1 MNRGRPAAAELA
13 GCRTLARVR
22 RAATG
27 IGSGTVLALALLLA
41 AAGVQ
46 AKPGGHPRRRP
57 VDAIIVHSLGGP
69 DCRDGVPFFRTIA
82 GDAPHWMATFNRLPI
97 VSIHYVVDRAGQVE
111 AGVTEDV
118 AATHATGWNQRS
130 IGIELVN
137 NGDGRDP
144 FPPAQIDA
152 LVALVA
158 DIRQRH
164 PAITPARVLRH
175 SDVDRSTFP
184 AAKHGEGCTAFRRK
198 LDPGDAFPWT
208 TFLARIAGVPGARH

>member
-1 MNRGRPAAAELA
+1 MG
-13 GCRTLARVR
+13 
-22 RAATG
+22 
-27 IGSGTVLALALLLA
+27 LLLTL
-41 AAGVQ
+41 VVVH

-57 VDAIIVHSLGGP
+57 VDAVIVHSLGGP
-69 DCRDGVPFFRTIA
+69 DCRAGVPFFRTID
-82 GDAPHWMATFNRLPI
+82 GDARHWMATFNRLPI
-97 VSIHYVVDRAGQVE
+97 VSIHYVIDRAGQVE
-111 AGVTEDV
+111 AGVPEQV

-152 LVALVA
+152 LVALVTA
-158 DIRQRH
+158 LRQRH

-184 AAKHGEGCTAFRRK
+184 AATHGEACTAFRRK

-208 TFLARIAGVPGARH
+208 AFLARITGAAGTGH